1 MRVAIPKVVSH
12 PVMIMDTIL
21 RVAVPM
27 VPMKAGAAI
36 LMKEATRAA
45 EVHKARTTKAAINT
59 PMEMITAT
67 IAAILIILTAKI
79 VACLAGINMVIV
91 IMNVKVAVRITTVGP
106 AAIILAAMIN
116 TTMITMII
124 VAMQVAIMT
133 RERPVA
139 ASGTITR
146 VGNTME
152 TGVAAVTNKR
162 RMTATKTN
170 TTNMVR
176 TKAMRI
182 NMMKAAVKTSLI
194 TMKILIP
201 VGAAVHPVNPVPVK
215 TWATTITN

>member
-162 RMTATKTN
+162 RMTAT
-170 TTNMVR
+170 
-176 TKAMRI
+176 
-182 NMMKAAVKTSLI
+182 
-194 TMKILIP
+194 
-201 VGAAVHPVNPVPVK
+201 
-215 TWATTITN
+215 TITN